1 MTVKNL
7 SVSSFVASQLLGDGW
22 VGGQNYLMMSQ
33 SEHWRDYLYWK
44 RDLALSI
51 GLEVS
56 EPTSRTIVSN
66 IKEQTLVSCVVKI
79 QNVCSMI
86 KSPVELIQDL
96 DTLGLLLWWLDD
108 GCLVVHE
115 KKNGYSVSRF
125 GYLGTEK
132 YDRETNFK
140 IAEILSYKFG
150 LDCSVHI
157 DRGGIKSKDAVY
169 YRLYLNATNMR
180 MMIDIIRQH
189 VGLVPPSMIYKLNMG
204 YRPTR
209 NRAGVE
215 YMKMYN
221 FQ

>member
-7 SVSSFVASQLLGDGW
+7 SLDSFVASQLLGDGW
-22 VGGQNYLMMSQ
+22 IGGQNYLMMSQ
-33 SEHWRDYLYWK
+33 SERWADYLYWK

-51 GLEVS
+51 GLQVS
-56 EPTSRTIVSN
+56 EPKCRTSVSN
-66 IKEQTLVSCVVKI
+66 IKEQTLVRCAVKI
-79 QNVCSMI
+79 QNVLSMV
-86 KSPVELIQDL
+86 KSPLELVQDL
-96 DTLGLLLWWLDD
+96 DPLGLLLWWLDD

-115 KKNGYSVSRF
+115 KRNGTSVSRF

-132 YDRETNFK
+132 YDQETNFK
-140 IAEILSYKFG
+140 IAEILSCKFN
-150 LDCSVHI
+150 LDCNVHI
-157 DRGGIKSKDAVY
+157 DRGGIKGKDIVY

-180 MMIDIIRQH
+180 TMIDIIRPY
-189 VGLVPPSMIYKLNMG
+189 VSLVPPSMIYKLNMG

-209 NRAGVE
+209 NRDSLE

>member
-7 SVSSFVASQLLGDGW
+7 SLDSFVASQLLGDGW
-22 VGGQNYLMMSQ
+22 IGGQNYLMMSQ
-33 SEHWRDYLYWK
+33 SEQWEDYLRWK

-51 GLEVS
+51 GLDVS
-56 EPTSRTIVSN
+56 EPTRRTIVSN
-66 IKEQTLVSCVVKI
+66 IKEQVLIRCVVKI
-79 QNVCSMI
+79 PNVLSMI
-86 KSPVELIQDL
+86 RSPLELIQNL
-96 DTLGLLLWWLDD
+96 DPLGLLLWWLDD

-115 KKNGYSVSRF
+115 KKNGTSVSRF

-140 IAEILSYKFG
+140 IAETLSYKFN
-150 LDCSVHI
+150 LDCNVHI
-157 DRGGIKSKDAVY
+157 DKGGIKGKDIVY

-180 MMIDIIRQH
+180 AMIDIVRQY
-189 VGLVPPSMIYKLNMG
+189 VNLVPPSMIYKLNMG

-209 NRAGVE
+209 NRDSAE

-221 FQ
+221 F